1 MKNRVLIIHINR
13 CGSTR
18 LANSLAKV
26 LGVKHYPSPFRPHI
40 LNQPKENSFY
50 FENPC
55 VLQVENPCVF
65 QGKITNGC
73 DSRHKELIKGFKNV
87 ILLSRR
93 NLDEAIKSWAY
104 TSYCLSQENSNFKS
118 HTSRYVWEETP
129 NYEVSKNI
137 LNWANNR
144 LEKLSNEFNIPITY
158 YEDLYY
164 DSPVETV
171 NKFNLD
177 IDAEYF
183 VKKYLNTDLRQR
195 VNINSQNIL

>member
-18 LANSLAKV
+18 LANSLADI
-26 LGVKHYPSPFRPHI
+26 LDVKHYASPFRPTI

-55 VLQVENPCVF
+55 VLQERIINEY
-65 QGKITNGC
+65 
-73 DSRHKELIKGFKNV
+73 DSRHRELIKGFQNV
-87 ILLSRR
+87 ILLSRK
-93 NLDEAIKSWAY
+93 NLEDAIKSWAY
-104 TSYCLSQENSNFKS
+104 VSYHVNQDKSNFKS
-118 HTSRYVWEETP
+118 HTSRYIWGETP

-171 NKFNLD
+171 NKFNLN